1 MMEKIETVTKLI
13 NERLIALVKE
23 VEELH
28 KVDRH
33 MALKLLLHEAVMGR
47 AISFCRDNIEQD
59 RDEIMDMIAKEVAE
73 SLAFVYK
80 NVGIAILLS
89 ILFKEKE

>member
-1 MMEKIETVTKLI
+1 MMEKIETVTRLI
-13 NERLIALVKE
+13 NERLIALVTE

-33 MALKLLLHEAVMGR
+33 MALKFLLHEAVMGR
-47 AISFCRDNIEQD
+47 AISFCRDNLEQD
-59 RDEIMDMIAKEVAE
+59 RNEIMDMIAKEVAE
-73 SLAFVYK
+73 SLAYVYK

-89 ILFKEKE
+89 ILTEKKE